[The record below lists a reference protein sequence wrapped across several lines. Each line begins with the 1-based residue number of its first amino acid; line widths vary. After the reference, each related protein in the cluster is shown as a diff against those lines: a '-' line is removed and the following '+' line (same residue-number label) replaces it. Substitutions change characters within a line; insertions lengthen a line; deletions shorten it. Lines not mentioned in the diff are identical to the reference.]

1 VSRRSRDDALPPI
14 WARPEPSGR
23 GPRAALSRRQI
34 VDAALLIADE
44 EGLDAVS
51 MRRLGREL
59 RSGAMSIYHYF
70 QSRDELLDL
79 MGDTVAA
86 EMLVDELPS
95 DWREA
100 LRAIAHR
107 GRNAFKRHPWLLPT
121 LQDRPGVSPNLM
133 RHVEQSAQAVRALG
147 DRGIEPALLT
157 GVVLAVDDYMIG
169 YTLRELAAGD
179 EDERVGGISHR
190 FREQSEEPHVRYLLD
205 SGEFP
210 MLVRFLALD
219 GEPPAHGFDDG
230 LNWLLDGFA
239 ARHGL

>member
-1 VSRRSRDDALPPI
+1 VSRQREEEPLPPI

-23 GPRAALSRRQI
+23 GPRAALSRGQI

-44 EGLDAVS
+44 EGLESVS
-51 MRRLGREL
+51 MRRLAREL

-86 EMLVDELPS
+86 EMLLDDVPE

-107 GRNAFKRHPWLLPT
+107 SRDAFKRHPWLLLT
-121 LQDRPGVSPNLM
+121 LQDRPRVSPNLM
-133 RHVEQSAQAVRALG
+133 RHVEQTAQAVRALG
-147 DRGIEPALLT
+147 ESGIEPTLLT

-169 YTLRELAAGD
+169 YTMRELAAGD
-179 EDERVGGISHR
+179 PDDRAHGIARR
-190 FREQSEEPHVRYLLD
+190 FRDQSEEPYIRYLLE

-210 MLVRFLALD
+210 MLSRFLETD
-219 GEPPAHGFDDG
+219 GPPPQHSFDDG
-230 LNWLLDGFA
+230 LDWLLDGFA